1 MDSDPRITR
10 LAAASR
16 RHHSRSDRED
26 IDGEDESRPE
36 FLCPFCAEDFDVV
49 GLCCHIDE
57 EHAIEAKNG
66 RKRRFRKYGSNST
79 LSMLKKELRE
89 GNLQSLFG
97 GSQRLVSSSN
107 TDPDPLLSSFMSN
120 LRVVD
125 ELVGIKPHS
134 TVEASL
140 EKESGSED
148 SSQR

>member
-1 MDSDPRITR
+1 M
-10 LAAASR
+10 L
-16 RHHSRSDRED
+16 
-26 IDGEDESRPE
+26 
-36 FLCPFCAEDFDVV
+36 
-49 GLCCHIDE
+49 
-57 EHAIEAKNG
+57 

-79 LSMLKKELRE
+79 LSMLKNELPR

-134 TVEASL
+134 TIEASS